1 MLRRLASWSP
11 VVGLL
16 GLLTASIG
24 ATDLTGTWIGTIAK
38 RNRVPARDVAF
49 QLLQRGTDLGGKAY
63 NESGT
68 SDPIVSGHVEDGR
81 VWFDVEAREQAGN
94 QINIV
99 VYKFEG
105 RVEGSEIAV
114 TREKASARD
123 AASGTDVP
131 VRRPSDSDEQ
141 DRERRFLDF
150 RLERLF

>member
-1 MLRRLASWSP
+1 MLRHLASWSL
-11 VVGLL
+11 VIALL
-16 GLLTASIG
+16 GLLTASVG
-24 ATDLTGTWIGTIAK
+24 ATDLSGTWIGTIAK
-38 RNRVPARDVAF
+38 RNRVPAHDVAF
-49 QLLQRGTDLGGKAY
+49 QLIQRGTELGGKAY

-68 SDPIVSGHVEDGR
+68 SDPIVSGRVEGGS

-99 VYKFEG
+99 IYKFKG
-105 RVEGSEIAV
+105 RMEGSEIAI

-131 VRRPSDSDEQ
+131 VRRPADSDEQ
-141 DRERRFLDF
+141 DRERRFRDF